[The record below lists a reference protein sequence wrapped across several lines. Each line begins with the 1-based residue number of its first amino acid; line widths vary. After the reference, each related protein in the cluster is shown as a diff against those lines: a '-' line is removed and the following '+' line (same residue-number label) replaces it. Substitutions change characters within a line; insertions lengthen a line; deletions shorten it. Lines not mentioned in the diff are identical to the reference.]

1 MAGAVQQ
8 LEGWP
13 GIIIALLGAI
23 GVFLVPF
30 TGFMKEWF
38 NYAKEV
44 KAAEALKP
52 AVAQQIAAAP
62 GGGVFDSIAMADL
75 TAAIKD
81 LASAIRADTA
91 SDEAHH
97 TSELA
102 AVLKRLTDRVDA
114 YDADHRGKGGG
125 FWPVR

>member
-1 MAGAVQQ
+1 MPEAIQQ
-8 LEGWP
+8 LEGWL
-13 GIIIALLGAI
+13 GATLAIIAALGA
-23 GVFLVPF
+23 FLVPF

-44 KAAEALKP
+44 RAAEALKP
-52 AVAQQIAAAP
+52 AVAQQVAAAS

-97 TSELA
+97 SSELA
-102 AVLKRLTDRVDA
+102 SVLKRLTDRVDGWEA
-114 YDADHRGKGGG
+114 EHRKGGG
-125 FWPVR
+125 FFSGR